1 MTLENEF
8 TVSAI
13 AELVRESCDEWY
25 GDDTVLTDGVV
36 EEFTKRLEKALDG
49 KVLVE
54 VEGAKED
61 EAGSCEHVYGGV
73 HAMVSRPA
81 YTFIGCLKCGEAM
94 PKPADDAAAGEG
106 ETDAVD

>member
-54 VEGAKED
+54 VGGAGET
-61 EAGSCEHVYGGV
+61 GPCEHKYEEFTVTGAEFTV
-73 HAMVSRPA
+73 IVCA
-81 YTFIGCLKCGEAM
+81 KCGKRVAV
-94 PKPADDAAAGEG
+94 GEG
-106 ETDAVD
+106 VG